1 MYVPFIQI
9 DFISLFLLSPQ
20 ILIKLRKMR
29 LKNSIALGLFLALV
43 CPACKQNRNVQ
54 QGAGNDYPLL
64 TLTRE
69 DRKLSVKY
77 SAVIEGKQDVE
88 IRPQVSGFITDVRVK
103 EGAYVNKGDILFVID
118 QVPYQAALQ
127 KAEANVASA
136 EANLAIAR
144 QTLEGK
150 QLLHDEKVVSDFELR
165 TAENNYRTAC
175 ASLLQAQAEKRDA
188 ENNLSYTEVRSPV
201 NGYAGMTNFRVGALV
216 SSSMSDPL
224 IRVSDNSQM
233 YVYFSMSEKQILSL
247 TARYGSLDKA
257 LKAFPAISLELNDG
271 STYER
276 EGKIDVISGI
286 IDKTTG
292 SVSLRAVFDN
302 PDRRLLS
309 GGAANVIIPYDK
321 TDCLVIPQGGTYE
334 IQDRIFAYKVVDGK
348 AVSTPIEVFSINNGT
363 EYIVENGLQEG
374 DVIVSEGAGLLKDG
388 TIVATVKE

>member
-127 KAEANVASA
+127 KAEAN
-136 EANLAIAR
+136 LAIAR

-257 LKAFPAISLELNDG
+257 LEAFPAISLELNDG

>member
-1 MYVPFIQI
+1 
-9 DFISLFLLSPQ
+9 
-20 ILIKLRKMR
+20 MR

-43 CPACKQNRNVQ
+43 CPACKQNKNVQ

-64 TLTRE
+64 TLTHE

-103 EGAYVNKGDILFVID
+103 EGAYVNKGNILFVID
-118 QVPYQAALQ
+118 QVPYKAALQ

-257 LKAFPAISLELNDG
+257 LEAFPAILLELNDG

-363 EYIVENGLQEG
+363 EYIVETGLQEG
-374 DVIVSEGAGLLKDG
+374 DVIVSDGAGLLKEG

>member
-1 MYVPFIQI
+1 
-9 DFISLFLLSPQ
+9 
-20 ILIKLRKMR
+20 MR

-103 EGAYVNKGDILFVID
+103 EGAYCKQRRHSLCHRPGSLSGCVTESRSQRCIGRSQPGHRTADIG
-118 QVPYQAALQ
+118 
-127 KAEANVASA
+127 
-136 EANLAIAR
+136 R
-144 QTLEGK
+144 K

-233 YVYFSMSEKQILSL
+233 YVYFSMSEKQILS
-247 TARYGSLDKA
+247 
-257 LKAFPAISLELNDG
+257 
-271 STYER
+271 
-276 EGKIDVISGI
+276 
-286 IDKTTG
+286 
-292 SVSLRAVFDN
+292 
-302 PDRRLLS
+302 
-309 GGAANVIIPYDK
+309 
-321 TDCLVIPQGGTYE
+321 
-334 IQDRIFAYKVVDGK
+334 
-348 AVSTPIEVFSINNGT
+348 
-363 EYIVENGLQEG
+363 
-374 DVIVSEGAGLLKDG
+374 
-388 TIVATVKE
+388 